1 MQETVAAVL
10 QVCGL
15 ICGILAGL
23 TVSLGLGLAVACVG
37 LVVFGVAVE
46 RG

>member
-1 MQETVAAVL
+1 MREKIAAAL
-10 QVCGL
+10 QVA
-15 ICGILAGL
+15 GITAGIAAGL

-37 LVVFGVAVE
+37 LVVLGLAVE